1 VQKSQLNIDEIKR
14 AINFDQPYLSV
25 VEIEERFK
33 ISGKFVV
40 APSNHAAAEG
50 AIDQF
55 DVSIFVAKN
64 FPRIEPVV
72 FETGNRIPR
81 EVDRHCY
88 TNGACCTGVWD
99 EWLAKNECPTI
110 DTFLEGPVRNFFLSQ
125 MYFEIHGRWPFG
137 ERSHGDAGIREACVD
152 ILGIKND
159 QKLMLRYLCVLAGPW
174 PKGHWQCPCGCDRRI
189 RDCHRDELR
198 AMHAKLPP
206 NIARSLFN
214 KLHQKKHR
222 RSKST
227 R

>member
-1 VQKSQLNIDEIKR
+1 VRKSQLDIDEIKR

-25 VEIEERFK
+25 VEVEERFK

-40 APSNHAAAEG
+40 ASSDHAAAEG

-99 EWLAKNECPTI
+99 EWLAKNERPTI

-152 ILGIKND
+152 MLGINND
-159 QKLMLRYLCVLAGPW
+159 QKLVLRYLRVLAGPW
-174 PKGHWQCPCGCDRRI
+174 PKGHWQCPCGSSRQI
-189 RDCHRDELR
+189 RHCHRDELMALHTR
-198 AMHAKLPP
+198 IPFFV
-206 NIARSLFN
+206 ARRLFN
-214 KLHQKKHR
+214 KLKV
-222 RSKST
+222 KSQVLPKLK
-227 R
+227 